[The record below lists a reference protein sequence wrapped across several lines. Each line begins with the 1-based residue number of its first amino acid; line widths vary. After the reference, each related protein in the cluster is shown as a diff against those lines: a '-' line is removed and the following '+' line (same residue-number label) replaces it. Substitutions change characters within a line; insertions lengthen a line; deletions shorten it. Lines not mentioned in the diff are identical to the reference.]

1 MSVTKIHSIT
11 ATETKALMYIVN
23 PEKTDNGRLVFS
35 FGCDKHPSAAHSDF
49 EDIRSNGTGRTSVLS
64 RHIIISFE
72 GQEVTPEKALEL
84 GQELC
89 QRFLKGQYQY
99 VLAVHTDTDNVHCH
113 VIFNNINMVNGK
125 SFDTMETKGLA
136 KSWKRL
142 HEIADEICEE
152 NNLSV
157 IKNPERSKGKSYFEW
172 DMNRQD
178 LSWKTKLKWAID
190 ECISESLSFEE
201 FLKKLAERNI
211 EVVYNPDRVIDLKFR
226 MEGQERFSRA
236 RTLGWYYETDQI
248 KKRITLC
255 HSEFIYRPRT
265 KIIDT
270 TQRKF
275 LDSYGLNRWADI
287 QNMKE
292 ASRVINV
299 LTQLNVGSQK
309 QLETAALLEHA
320 KQGTV
325 VDRLNKISREID
337 VINDHIMWRKTC
349 KKYKPFYDELQTK
362 SGLFRKSYEKKF
374 ATELGRYSEARA
386 SLKAAYSKTG
396 QKVPSLEELEQ
407 KKTALLQERSE
418 KNTEYQ
424 EQKKLLKE
432 VEYARKTL
440 EEYLENERNAQEK
453 KRKKGELE

>member
-1 MSVTKIHSIT
+1 MKDPRERVYRFRVNNAESEWIESKFRLSSCETLSDFFRTMIMYGIVVKCDEEQLAKT
-11 ATETKALMYIVN
+11 ARLI
-23 PEKTDNGRLVFS
+23 EKT
-35 FGCDKHPSAAHSDF
+35 
-49 EDIRSNGTGRTSVLS
+49 
-64 RHIIISFE
+64 
-72 GQEVTPEKALEL
+72 
-84 GQELC
+84 
-89 QRFLKGQYQY
+89 
-99 VLAVHTDTDNVHCH
+99 
-113 VIFNNINMVNGK
+113 
-125 SFDTMETKGLA
+125 
-136 KSWKRL
+136 
-142 HEIADEICEE
+142 
-152 NNLSV
+152 
-157 IKNPERSKGKSYFEW
+157 
-172 DMNRQD
+172 
-178 LSWKTKLKWAID
+178 WAID

-226 MEGQERFSRA
+226 MEEQERFSRA
-236 RTLGWYYETDQI
+236 RTLGWYYETEQI

-265 KIIDT
+265 RIIDT

-292 ASRVINV
+292 ASQVINV
-299 LTQLNVGSQK
+299 LTQLNVDSQK

-362 SGLFRKSYEKKF
+362 NGLFRKSYEKKF

-386 SLKAAYSKTG
+386 SLKAAYSQTG

-418 KNTEYQ
+418 KNAEYQ

-440 EEYLENERNAQEK
+440 EEYLENERNAQEQ

>member
-1 MSVTKIHSIT
+1 M
-11 ATETKALMYIVN
+11 
-23 PEKTDNGRLVFS
+23 
-35 FGCDKHPSAAHSDF
+35 
-49 EDIRSNGTGRTSVLS
+49 GTGRNTNLS
-64 RHIIISFE
+64 HHIIVSFE
-72 GQEVTPEKALEL
+72 GQEITPDKAMEI
-84 GQELC
+84 GNELC
-89 QRFLKGQYQY
+89 RRFLKNDYQY
-99 VLAVHTDTDNVHCH
+99 VLAVHADTDNVHCH
-113 VIFNNINMVNGK
+113 IIFNAVNMWNGK
-125 SFDTMETKGLA
+125 TFETLENRKA
-136 KSWKRL
+136 DYAWKRL
-142 HEIADEICEE
+142 QRISDEICEE
-152 NNLSV
+152 YGLSV

-172 DMNRQD
+172 DMNRQG

-190 ECISESLSFEE
+190 ECISESISFEE

-226 MEGQERFSRA
+226 MEEQERFSRA
-236 RTLGWYYETDQI
+236 RTLGWYYETEQI

-265 KIIDT
+265 RIIDT

-299 LTQLNVGSQK
+299 LTQLNVDSQK

-362 SGLFRKSYEKKF
+362 NGLFRKSYEKKF

-386 SLKAAYSKTG
+386 SLKAAYSQTG

-418 KNTEYQ
+418 KNAEYQ

-440 EEYLENERNAQEK
+440 EEYLENERNAQEQ